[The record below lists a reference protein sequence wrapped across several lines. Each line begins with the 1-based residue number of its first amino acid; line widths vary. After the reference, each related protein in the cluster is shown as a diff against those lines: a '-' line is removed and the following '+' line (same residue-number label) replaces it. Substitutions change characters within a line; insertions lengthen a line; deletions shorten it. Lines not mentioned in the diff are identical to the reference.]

1 MKQIKKR
8 ILDLNL
14 PANSFRDDMNVA
26 VEVKGSHRVH
36 NTHVRGLKALLEE
49 QPGKPDSLIEILP
62 WQFFPEALWSGELG
76 V

>member
-26 VEVKGSHRVH
+26 VEVKGITQS
-36 NTHVRGLKALLEE
+36 A
-49 QPGKPDSLIEILP
+49 
-62 WQFFPEALWSGELG
+62 
-76 V
+76 